1 MIWLVMG
8 VTGCGKT
15 TLGKALA
22 ERLKIP
28 FYDADD
34 FHPPANREKLSRDEP
49 LQDADR
55 WPWLEKL
62 AGLMPGWEAS
72 GGAVLACSALK
83 ESYRSILR
91 RAGIPM
97 RIVWLEITPER
108 ASERLGLRRH
118 ELVARYEKIL
128 AGQFRDLET
137 PAHALTVSADL
148 PLSAQVQQIC
158 PLDSLN

>member
-22 ERLKIP
+22 ERLKVP

-55 WPWLEKL
+55 WPWLKKL

-83 ESYRSILR
+83 ESYRHILGS
-91 RAGIPM
+91 AGVPVKV
-97 RIVWLEITPER
+97 VWLKISLEE
-108 ASERLGLRRH
+108 AQERLSIRQH
-118 ELVARYEKIL
+118 HLVGRFGRIL
-128 AGQFRDLET
+128 AAQFEDLE
-137 PAHALTVSADL
+137 PPQEARIIAANLG
-148 PLSAQVQQIC
+148 PEEQVTAVLRQT
-158 PLDSLN
+158 

>member
-22 ERLKIP
+22 ERLKVP

-34 FHPPANREKLSRDEP
+34 FHPPGNREKLSRDEP

-83 ESYRSILR
+83 EAYRKVL
-91 RAGIPM
+91 AGSGTPM
-97 RIVWLEITPER
+97 KVIWLEISAEEVGR
-108 ASERLGLRRH
+108 RLGSRKH
-118 ELVARYEKIL
+118 DLVGKFQKIL
-128 AGQFRDLET
+128 IGQFRDLEK
-137 PAHALTVSADL
+137 PKNAIVLDAR
-148 PLSAQVQQIC
+148 LSNLQQIEAI
-158 PLDSLN
+158 LVAAKK

>member
-8 VTGCGKT
+8 VTGSGKT

-22 ERLKIP
+22 ERLKVP

-34 FHPPANREKLSRDEP
+34 FHPPGNREKLSRDEP

-83 ESYRSILR
+83 EAYRKVL
-91 RAGIPM
+91 AGSGTPM
-97 RIVWLEITPER
+97 KVIWLEISAEEVGR
-108 ASERLGLRRH
+108 RLGSRKH
-118 ELVARYEKIL
+118 DLVGKFQKIL
-128 AGQFRDLET
+128 I
-137 PAHALTVSADL
+137 V
-148 PLSAQVQQIC
+148 
-158 PLDSLN
+158 LNVFDCIVKVH

>member
-22 ERLKIP
+22 ERLKVP

-83 ESYRSILR
+83 EAYRKVL
-91 RAGIPM
+91 AGSGTPM
-97 RIVWLEITPER
+97 KVIWLEISAEEVGR
-108 ASERLGLRRH
+108 RLGSRKH
-118 ELVARYEKIL
+118 DLVGKFQKIL
-128 AGQFRDLET
+128 IGQFRDLEK
-137 PAHALTVSADL
+137 PKNAIVLDAR
-148 PLSAQVQQIC
+148 LSNLQQIEAI
-158 PLDSLN
+158 LVAAKK

>member
-1 MIWLVMG
+1 VIWLVMG

-22 ERLKIP
+22 ERLNVP

-83 ESYRSILR
+83 EAYRKVL
-91 RAGIPM
+91 AGSGTPM
-97 RIVWLEITPER
+97 KVIWLEISAEEVGR
-108 ASERLGLRRH
+108 RLGSRKH
-118 ELVARYEKIL
+118 DLVGKFQKIL
-128 AGQFRDLET
+128 IGQFRDLEK
-137 PAHALTVSADL
+137 PKNAIVLDAR
-148 PLSAQVQQIC
+148 LSNLQQIEAI
-158 PLDSLN
+158 LVAAKK

>member
-15 TLGKALA
+15 TLGRALA

-55 WPWLEKL
+55 LPWLEKL
-62 AGLMPGWEAS
+62 ARLIPGWEAS

-83 ESYRSILR
+83 EAYRKVLGGS
-91 RAGIPM
+91 GVPM
-97 RIVWLEITPER
+97 KVIWLEISAEEVGR
-108 ASERLGLRRH
+108 RLESRKH
-118 ELVARYEKIL
+118 VLVGKFQKIL
-128 AGQFRDLET
+128 AGQFRDLEK
-137 PAHALTVSADL
+137 PKNAIVVDAKL
-148 PLSAQVQQIC
+148 PKREQIEVI
-158 PLDSLN
+158 LGLKNG

>member
-34 FHPPANREKLSRDEP
+34 FHPPNNRTKLLRDEP
-49 LQDADR
+49 LTDIDR
-55 WPWLEKL
+55 WPWLEEL
-62 AGLMPGWEAS
+62 AERMHAWERE

-83 ESYRSILR
+83 EAYRQVLATSGAPITV
-91 RAGIPM
+91 IY
-97 RIVWLEITPER
+97 LEISVEE
-108 ASERLGLRRH
+108 AESRLRGRKH
-118 ELVARYEKIL
+118 DLVGNFQQIL
-128 AGQFRDLET
+128 AGQFRDLEK
-137 PAHALTVSADL
+137 PRKGVVLEAKL
-148 PLSAQVQQIC
+148 PNQQQIE
-158 PLDSLN
+158 LILGLKNA

>member
-34 FHPPANREKLSRDEP
+34 FHPAGNREKLLRDQP
-49 LQDADR
+49 LTDEDR
-55 WPWLEKL
+55 WPWLRIL
-62 AGLMPGWEAS
+62 ADQMPGWEKT

-83 ESYRSILR
+83 QAYRDVL
-91 RAGIPM
+91 AGSGVPM
-97 RIVWLEITPER
+97 KVVLVEITPEQ
-108 ASERLGLRRH
+108 AKERLTGRKH
-118 ELVARYEKIL
+118 ELVGRFDKIL
-128 AGQFRDLET
+128 KAQFRDLEK
-137 PAHALTVSADL
+137 PKNAVVLNAGL
-148 PLSAQVQQIC
+148 PTLQQVK
-158 PLDSLN
+158 SFLNEQKS